1 MSRLSPIVLSCCVAL
16 SPAAA
21 MADNN
26 HAKAVDYRTA
36 VMTVMKW
43 NMSPMGAMVKG
54 KMAYDRKS
62 FARHA
67 RDLAAAARLDL
78 LVGFPE
84 GSDEAEDTS
93 ARMDIWM
100 DWEGFDDKYASLKQ
114 AATELEDMAGSGDLT
129 AIAPKFSALGK
140 ACKACHDAYKD

>member
-16 SPAAA
+16 SPAA

-36 VMTVMKW
+36 VMTIMKW

-54 KMAYDRKS
+54 KIPYDNTA
-62 FARHA
+62 FAGHA
-67 RDLAAAARLDL
+67 QDLGAAARLDL
-78 LVGFPE
+78 LAGFPE

-100 DWEGFDDKYASLKQ
+100 DWEGFDNKYARLKQ
-114 AATELEDMAGSGDLT
+114 AAKELEEVAVSGDLK
-129 AIAPKFSALGK
+129 AISPKFNALGK
-140 ACKACHDAYKD
+140 ACKDCHDAYKD